1 MAQGTTT
8 KKVITN
14 SENDARPF
22 GMRDKIG
29 YMFGDLGNDMTFMLQ
44 SMFLMVFYTE
54 VWSVSAAQVGLL
66 LMIARFVDAFTD
78 VGMGI
83 IVDKS
88 ARTNEGKFRPWVRRI
103 AGPVAIAGF
112 LIYQTGLQDM
122 GMGFKIVYMYI
133 TYLLYGSIFYTAI
146 NIPYGSM
153 QAAITSNPTERTQ
166 LSQFRSMGATL
177 AQLIIGSVTPLI
189 IYSTINGQEVVK
201 TDSTFTILAG
211 VFSILAVLFYFFC
224 YKLTTERVNVD
235 AASVEETVTV
245 EKQAFGKELWTT
257 IKGTFG
263 ALKNR
268 ALIGIILTA
277 LFMILAQLMISSIN
291 NYLFPNVYNTSDALS
306 QFNMI
311 NPIIALVIATPIA
324 PIIANRIGKKEFGI
338 LALGLSALAFGSLFF
353 IHPENVIVYMAFA
366 AVGMFGFFSFNVV
379 IWAMITDVIDHIE
392 IQTHHRQ
399 DGQVYSL
406 YSFSRKM
413 GQAIAG
419 GVSGIALSAVGYQS
433 GAIAQSEE
441 VLNGI
446 FNLGT
451 IVPAITFLLAA
462 LSLVFI
468 FPLGKNKVNENAAIL
483 ENRRNNG

>member
-1 MAQGTTT
+1 
-8 KKVITN
+8 
-14 SENDARPF
+14 
-22 GMRDKIG
+22 
-29 YMFGDLGNDMTFMLQ
+29 
-44 SMFLMVFYTE
+44 
-54 VWSVSAAQVGLL
+54 
-66 LMIARFVDAFTD
+66 MIARFVDAFTD

-88 ARTNEGKFRPWVRRI
+88 PRTNEGKFRPWIRRM
-103 AGPVAIAGF
+103 AGPVAITSF

-166 LSQFRSMGATL
+166 LSQFRSMGATI
-177 AQLIIGSVTPLI
+177 AQLVIGSVTPLI
-189 IYSTINGQEVVK
+189 IYKTVNGQEIVK

-211 VFSILAVLFYFFC
+211 AFSLLAVLFYFFC
-224 YKLTTERVNVD
+224 YKLTTERVDVD
-235 AASVEETVTV
+235 AGSVDENHT
-245 EKQAFGKELWTT
+245 EKQGFVKELFIT

-268 ALIGIILTA
+268 SLIGIIFTA
-277 LFMILAQLMISSIN
+277 LFMILGQLMISSIN
-291 NYLFPNVYNTSDALS
+291 NYLFPNVYNSSDALS
-306 QFNMI
+306 QFNML

-324 PIIANRIGKKEFGI
+324 PIIANKIGKKEFGI

-353 IHPENVIVYMAFA
+353 IRPENVLVFMAIA
-366 AVGMFGFFSFNVV
+366 GVGMFGFFSFNVV
-379 IWAMITDVIDHIE
+379 IWAIITDVIDNIE
-392 IQTHHRQ
+392 IETHHRQ

-419 GVSGIALSAVGYQS
+419 GVSGIALSVVGYQS
-433 GAIAQSEE
+433 GAVAQSEN

-446 FNLGT
+446 YDLGT
-451 IVPAITFLLAA
+451 IVPAVAFLLAA
-462 LSLVFI
+462 LSLLFI
-468 FPLGKNKVNENAAIL
+468 FPLDKNKVNENVAIL
-483 ENRRNNG
+483 EARRNNN